1 MSFGSGMFNMDT
13 PWLYIYT
20 SHKLSQQQRHTLQL
34 TSELTASKWLTIR
47 NLILEAFYRDRG
59 REREAR
65 LELYTPS
72 VIYLQVRP
80 EKATASKSSEYHNL
94 VFGLVSHQLPLQ
106 AGGWGTVGKRNVK
119 ASCSLSSLW
128 TASLRGDVS
137 LEASKFSHTLQMT
150 SSYGKHNASL
160 MAALNTV
167 DKVGGDA
174 GLCLWNGHFFAYYKM
189 KLFAYVLVFNISKLR
204 I

>member
-1 MSFGSGMFNMDT
+1 M
-13 PWLYIYT
+13 
-20 SHKLSQQQRHTLQL
+20 
-34 TSELTASKWLTIR
+34 
-47 NLILEAFYRDRG
+47 
-59 REREAR
+59 
-65 LELYTPS
+65 
-72 VIYLQVRP
+72 
-80 EKATASKSSEYHNL
+80 
-94 VFGLVSHQLPLQ
+94 
-106 AGGWGTVGKRNVK
+106 
-119 ASCSLSSLW
+119 
-128 TASLRGDVS
+128 
-137 LEASKFSHTLQMT
+137 EASKFSHTLQMT